1 MSEAVLN
8 GTQVTI
14 ANKSTELKQSL
25 AAEMLKVNKSLDFD
39 KSMDEIETMECLQM
53 LLRDFYY
60 LKYEEFVL
68 VFRMMREGKFGT
80 FYNRLKMADYNRC
93 FVDYDKSE
101 SRSFLFEKHNNN
113 LQKSNNLNTLHGI
126 DYDKVRE
133 RLKAE
138 REVKKKEVDRADE
151 LNKVIIDYKFNGRI
165 EGTKD
170 ETIKSE

>member
-1 MSEAVLN
+1 
-8 GTQVTI
+8 
-14 ANKSTELKQSL
+14 
-25 AAEMLKVNKSLDFD
+25 MLR
-39 KSMDEIETMECLQM
+39 T
-53 LLRDFYY
+53 
-60 LKYEEFVL
+60 
-68 VFRMMREGKFGT
+68 
-80 FYNRLKMADYNRC
+80 
-93 FVDYDKSE
+93 DYDKSE

-138 REVKKKEVDRADE
+138 REVKKKEVDTADE